1 MADYSDGLANFAA
14 AIGNYMAARKRR
26 KMEQEDREDRK
37 LEREERRRDIDED
50 RKFKREMATADMDF
64 RREYLD
70 RVAPKKDM
78 LDRIMEGV
86 KGILPAQVTPQDR
99 LINSQAMYNERLAG
113 LLGTPGMAGAGFP
126 TTVPIGGKS
135 GSVGKP
141 PKAPKEPRV
150 TGVRSGLPKDPQSS
164 PGMVD
169 LTRVMRSTADQF
181 AAGIHRYFRENNQQ
195 MTPEVVGKM
204 NLKNIIM
211 KNIGKIEQ
219 RWNRKLSEADIEA
232 LEESLRYSLMNKVPA
247 SGGAR

>member
-26 KMEQEDREDRK
+26 KMEQEDREDRR

-70 RVAPKKDM
+70 RVAPKKDL

-86 KGILPAQVTPQDR
+86 KGILPSTSPQDR

-113 LLGTPGMAGAGFP
+113 LLGQPGMPSTGFP
-126 TTVPIGGKS
+126 TTAPIGAGRGNVAKAP
-135 GSVGKP
+135 KP
-141 PKAPKEPRV
+141 PKAQGGGMKNTRSVFQGQPPR
-150 TGVRSGLPKDPQSS
+150 
-164 PGMVD
+164 GMVQIEKA
-169 LTRVMRSTADQF
+169 MMESADEG
-181 AAGIHRYFRENNQQ
+181 AAAIHRYLREEGIAI
-195 MTPEVVGKM
+195 TGDVVSRL
-204 NLKNIIM
+204 NLKKYIA
-211 KNIGKIEQ
+211 KNIGLLEKK
-219 RWNRKLSEADIEA
+219 WNRKLSE
-232 LEESLRYSLMNKVPA
+232 EELSAFEEILRNAVQNKVLA